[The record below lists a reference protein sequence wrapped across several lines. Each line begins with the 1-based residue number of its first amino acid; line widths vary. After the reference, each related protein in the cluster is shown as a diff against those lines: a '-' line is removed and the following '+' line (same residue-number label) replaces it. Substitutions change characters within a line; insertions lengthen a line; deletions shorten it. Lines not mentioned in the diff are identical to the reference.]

1 MAQQSIKMKEGKLK
15 DIELP
20 SLWLRERVVGDNFV
34 DKNNLQRLYEPA
46 LLDKNLKITD
56 FNITDNFLNIFF
68 SDGKNGKININEIYN
83 EIYGIDAIPNKKL
96 WKDKSKELT
105 IYDNKEI
112 FLNKDKFIEML
123 KSFYEY
129 GYVIIEN
136 TKPEENEVINFAE
149 KIGPV
154 RTTNWGKLFNVI
166 SKPNPND
173 LAYTALEL
181 KSHSD
186 NPYRKPVPGIQ
197 LLHCIANESSGGD
210 SSLVDGYSVSK
221 YLENNYKEYFKILTE
236 TNVNFK
242 FTDVDVILEN
252 KSKII
257 ELDNEGNF
265 KQISFSGRLDYVPL
279 LENKKLETFYNAR
292 KLMYELSNSDQFK
305 IKFRL
310 SKGMIAM
317 FDNLRL
323 LHGRTKFDPNTGFRH
338 LQGCYLDHDATEGKL
353 RRLLK

>member
-1 MAQQSIKMKEGKLK
+1 MVQQSIKIKEGKLK

-46 LLDKNLKITD
+46 LLDENLKITD
-56 FNITDNFLNIFF
+56 FNVTDNFLNIFF

-83 EIYGIDAIPNKKL
+83 EIHGIDAIPNKKL
-96 WKDKSKELT
+96 WHDKTKELK
-105 IYDNKEI
+105 IYDNKKI

-197 LLHCIANESSGGD
+197 LLHCIANESIGGD

-221 YLENNYKEYFKILTE
+221 YLENNYKEYFKVLTE

-257 ELDNEGNF
+257 ELDTDGNF

-279 LENKKLETFYNAR
+279 LENKKLDTFYNAR
-292 KLMYELSNSDQFK
+292 KLMYELCNSEQFK

>member
-1 MAQQSIKMKEGKLK
+1 MVQQIIKIKEGKLK

-83 EIYGIDAIPNKKL
+83 EIHGIDAIPSKKL
-96 WKDKSKELT
+96 WHDKSNELK

-197 LLHCIANESSGGD
+197 LLHCIANESIGGD

-221 YLENNYKEYFKILTE
+221 YLENNYKEYFKVLTE

-257 ELDNEGNF
+257 ELDTEGNF

-279 LENKKLETFYNAR
+279 LENKKLKTFYNAR
-292 KLMYELSNSDQFK
+292 KLMYELCNSDQFK

-338 LQGCYLDHDATEGKL
+338 LQGCYIDHDATEGKL

>member
-1 MAQQSIKMKEGKLK
+1 MSKKTITLEEGKLK
-15 DIELP
+15 GIKLH
-20 SLWLRERVVGDNFV
+20 SLWLRERLIGEDFL
-34 DKNNLQRLYEPA
+34 DQNNLQRLYEPS
-46 LLDKNLKITD
+46 LIDQSLSIKDVIVKDK
-56 FNITDNFLNIFF
+56 FLNITF
-68 SDGKNGKININEIYN
+68 SDGVNGNINIDEIYD
-83 EIYGIDAIPNKKL
+83 EINFIDCIPHKKIWKKTDKLQIFDNKKIHQ
-96 WKDKSKELT
+96 DKNNL
-105 IYDNKEI
+105 
-112 FLNKDKFIEML
+112 IEML
-123 KSFYEY
+123 RSFYEY

-136 TKPEENEVINFAE
+136 TKAEESEVINFAE

-154 RTTNWGKLFNVI
+154 RKTNWGKLFNVV

-186 NPYRKPVPGIQ
+186 NPYRKPVPCIQ
-197 LLHCIANESSGGD
+197 LLHCIANESTGGD
-210 SSLVDGYSVSK
+210 SSLVDGFSVAE
-221 YLENNYKEYFKILTE
+221 YLKANHEDFYEILTQ

-252 KSKII
+252 KSKLI
-257 ELDNEGNF
+257 ELDDDRNF

-279 LENKKLETFYNAR
+279 LNDENLEIFYKAR
-292 KLMYELSNSDQFK
+292 KCMYELCNSDQFK

-317 FDNLRL
+317 FDNLRT

-338 LQGCYLDHDATEGKL
+338 LQGCYIDHDATEGKL

>member
-1 MAQQSIKMKEGKLK
+1 MSKKTVTLEEGKLK
-15 DIELP
+15 GIKLH
-20 SLWLRERVVGDNFV
+20 SLWLRERLIGEDFV
-34 DKNNLQRLYEPA
+34 DQNNLQRLYEPS
-46 LLDKNLKITD
+46 LIDQSLSIMDVIVKDK
-56 FNITDNFLNIFF
+56 FLNITF
-68 SDGKNGKININEIYN
+68 SDGVNGNINIDEIYD
-83 EIYGIDAIPNKKL
+83 EINYIDCIPHKKIWEKTDKLQIFDNKKIHQ
-96 WKDKSKELT
+96 DKNNL
-105 IYDNKEI
+105 
-112 FLNKDKFIEML
+112 IEML
-123 KSFYEY
+123 RSFYEY

-136 TKPEENEVINFAE
+136 TKAEESEVINFAE

-154 RTTNWGKLFNVI
+154 RTTNWGKLFNVV

-197 LLHCIANESSGGD
+197 LLHCIANESTGGD
-210 SSLVDGYSVSK
+210 SSLVDGFSVAEFLK
-221 YLENNYKEYFKILTE
+221 ENYEDFYEILTQ

-252 KSKII
+252 KSKLI
-257 ELDNEGNF
+257 ELDSDGNF

-279 LENKKLETFYNAR
+279 LNDKNLEIFYKAR
-292 KLMYELSNSDQFK
+292 KCMYELCNSDQFK

-317 FDNLRL
+317 FDNLRT

-338 LQGCYLDHDATEGKL
+338 LQGCYIDHDATEGKL

>member
-1 MAQQSIKMKEGKLK
+1 MSKKTVTLEEGKLK
-15 DIELP
+15 GIKLH
-20 SLWLRERVVGDNFV
+20 SLWLRERLIGEDFV
-34 DKNNLQRLYEPA
+34 DQNNLQRLYEPS
-46 LLDKNLKITD
+46 LIDQSLSIMDVIVKDK
-56 FNITDNFLNIFF
+56 FLNITF
-68 SDGKNGKININEIYN
+68 SDGVNGNINIDEIYD
-83 EIYGIDAIPNKKL
+83 EINFIDCIPHKKIWEKTDKLQIFDNKKIHQ
-96 WKDKSKELT
+96 DKNNL
-105 IYDNKEI
+105 
-112 FLNKDKFIEML
+112 IEML
-123 KSFYEY
+123 HSFYEY

-136 TKPEENEVINFAE
+136 TKAEESEVINFAE

-154 RTTNWGKLFNVI
+154 RTTNWGKLFNVV

-197 LLHCIANESSGGD
+197 LLHCIANESTGGD
-210 SSLVDGYSVSK
+210 SSLVDGFSVAEFLK
-221 YLENNYKEYFKILTE
+221 ENYEDFYEILTQ

-252 KSKII
+252 KSKLI
-257 ELDNEGNF
+257 ELDSDGNF

-279 LENKKLETFYNAR
+279 LNDKNLELFYKAR
-292 KLMYELSNSDQFK
+292 KCMYELCNSDQFK

-317 FDNLRL
+317 FDNLRT

-338 LQGCYLDHDATEGKL
+338 LQGCYIDHDATEGKL

>member
-1 MAQQSIKMKEGKLK
+1 MSLREIVIKEGILK
-15 DIELP
+15 GTTLY
-20 SLWLRERVVGDNFV
+20 SLWLRERLSGDEFV
-34 DKNNLQRLYEPA
+34 DPNNLQRLYEPS
-46 LLDKNLKITD
+46 LLDENLLIDDYIVEDK
-56 FNITDNFLNIFF
+56 FLSISF
-68 SDGKNGKININEIYN
+68 SDGVKGKISVEELYQEINSIDTVPEKKIWNKNDKIQVFDNSQIFQNN
-83 EIYGIDAIPNKKL
+83 EN
-96 WKDKSKELT
+96 LT
-105 IYDNKEI
+105 Q
-112 FLNKDKFIEML
+112 ML
-123 KSFYEY
+123 KAFYEY
-129 GYVIIEN
+129 GYAIIEN
-136 TKPEENEVINFAE
+136 TKAEENEVIHFAE
-149 KIGPV
+149 KLGPV

-197 LLHCIANESSGGD
+197 LLHCIANESTGGD
-210 SSLVDGYSVSK
+210 SSLVDGFSVAE
-221 YLENNYKEYFKILTE
+221 YLKLNHRDFYEILTQ
-236 TNVNFK
+236 TSVNFK

-257 ELDNEGNF
+257 ELDSEGNF

-279 LENKKLETFYNAR
+279 LNDKNLEIFYKAR
-292 KLMYELSNSDQFK
+292 KCMYELCNSDQFK

-317 FDNLRL
+317 FDNLRT
-323 LHGRTKFDPNTGFRH
+323 LHGRTKFDPHTGFRH
-338 LQGCYLDHDATEGKL
+338 LQGCYIDHDSTEGKL

>member
-1 MAQQSIKMKEGKLK
+1 MSLREIVIKEGILK
-15 DIELP
+15 GTTLY
-20 SLWLRERVVGDNFV
+20 SLWLRERLSGDEFV
-34 DKNNLQRLYEPA
+34 DPNNLQRLYEPS
-46 LLDKNLKITD
+46 LLDENLLIDDYIVEDK
-56 FNITDNFLNIFF
+56 FLSISF
-68 SDGKNGKININEIYN
+68 SDGVKGKISVEELYKEINS
-83 EIYGIDAIPNKKL
+83 IDAVPEKKIWEKNDKLQLFDNNKIYQ
-96 WKDKSKELT
+96 DKNNL
-105 IYDNKEI
+105 
-112 FLNKDKFIEML
+112 IEML
-123 KSFYEY
+123 ESFYEY

-136 TKPEENEVINFAE
+136 TRAEENEVINFAE
-149 KIGPV
+149 KLGPV
-154 RTTNWGKLFNVI
+154 RTTNWGKLFNVV

-197 LLHCIANESSGGD
+197 LLHCIANESTGGD
-210 SSLVDGYSVSK
+210 SSLVDGFSVSQ
-221 YLENNYKEYFKILTE
+221 YLKENHHDFYEILTQ

-252 KSKII
+252 KSKLI
-257 ELDNEGNF
+257 ELDSDGNF

-279 LENKKLETFYNAR
+279 LNDKNLEIFYKAR
-292 KLMYELSNSDQFK
+292 KCMYELCNSDQFK

-317 FDNLRL
+317 FDNLRT

-338 LQGCYLDHDATEGKL
+338 LQGCYIDHDATEGKL

>member
-1 MAQQSIKMKEGKLK
+1 MTKKSVTLEEGKLK
-15 DIELP
+15 GINLH
-20 SLWLRERVVGDNFV
+20 SLWLRERLIGEEFV
-34 DKNNLQRLYEPA
+34 DQNNLQRLYEPS
-46 LLDKNLKITD
+46 LIDQSLSIKDVFVDDK
-56 FNITDNFLNIFF
+56 FLNITFT
-68 SDGKNGKININEIYN
+68 DGVKGSVNIDEIYD
-83 EIYGIDAIPNKKL
+83 EINFIDCIPQKKI
-96 WKDKSKELT
+96 WKKSDNLQV
-105 IYDNKEI
+105 YDN
-112 FLNKDKFIEML
+112 NKIHQDKNNLIEML
-123 KSFYEY
+123 RSFYEY

-136 TKPEENEVINFAE
+136 TKAEENEVIYFAE
-149 KIGPV
+149 KLGPV
-154 RTTNWGKLFNVI
+154 RTTNWGKLFNVV

-197 LLHCIANESSGGD
+197 LLHCIANESTGGD
-210 SSLVDGYSVSK
+210 SSLVDGFSVAE
-221 YLENNYKEYFKILTE
+221 YLKENHEDFYKILTQ

-252 KSKII
+252 RSKLI
-257 ELDNEGNF
+257 ELDSDGNF

-279 LENKKLETFYNAR
+279 LNDKDLETFYKAR
-292 KLMYELSNSDQFK
+292 KCMYELCNSDQFK

-317 FDNLRL
+317 FDNLRT

-338 LQGCYLDHDATEGKL
+338 LQGCYIDHDATEGKL

>member
-1 MAQQSIKMKEGKLK
+1 MVQQIIKIKEGKLK

-46 LLDKNLKITD
+46 LLDENLKITD
-56 FNITDNFLNIFF
+56 FNVTDNFLNIFF

-83 EIYGIDAIPNKKL
+83 EIHGIDTIPSKKL
-96 WKDKSKELT
+96 WHDKSNELK

-197 LLHCIANESSGGD
+197 LLHCIANESIGGD

-221 YLENNYKEYFKILTE
+221 YLENNYKEYFKVLTE

-257 ELDNEGNF
+257 ELDTDGNF

-292 KLMYELSNSDQFK
+292 KLMYELCNSDQFK

>member
-1 MAQQSIKMKEGKLK
+1 M
-15 DIELP
+15 
-20 SLWLRERVVGDNFV
+20 LR
-34 DKNNLQRLYEPA
+34 
-46 LLDKNLKITD
+46 
-56 FNITDNFLNIFF
+56 
-68 SDGKNGKININEIYN
+68 
-83 EIYGIDAIPNKKL
+83 
-96 WKDKSKELT
+96 
-105 IYDNKEI
+105 
-112 FLNKDKFIEML
+112 
-123 KSFYEY
+123 SFYEY

-136 TKPEENEVINFAE
+136 TKAEENEVINFAE

-154 RTTNWGKLFNVI
+154 RTTNWGKLFNVV

-197 LLHCIANESSGGD
+197 LLHCIANESTGGD
-210 SSLVDGYSVSK
+210 SSLVDGFSVSE
-221 YLENNYKEYFKILTE
+221 YLKENHHDFYEILTQ

-252 KSKII
+252 KSKLI
-257 ELDNEGNF
+257 ELDSDGNF

-279 LENKKLETFYNAR
+279 LNDENLKIFYKAR
-292 KLMYELSNSDQFK
+292 KCMYELCNSDQFK

-317 FDNLRL
+317 FDNLRT

-338 LQGCYLDHDATEGKL
+338 LQGCYIDHDVTEGKL
-353 RRLLK
+353 RRLLKP

>member
-1 MAQQSIKMKEGKLK
+1 MTKKLVTLEEGKLK
-15 DIELP
+15 GIKLH
-20 SLWLRERVVGDNFV
+20 SLWLRERLIGEDFV
-34 DKNNLQRLYEPA
+34 DQNNLQRLYEPS
-46 LLDKNLKITD
+46 LIDQSLSINDLIMDEK
-56 FNITDNFLNIFF
+56 FLNITF
-68 SDGKNGKININEIYN
+68 SDGVKGKVNIDEIYD
-83 EIYGIDAIPNKKL
+83 EINSIDCIPQKKIWKKTDKLQVYDNNKIH
-96 WKDKSKELT
+96 KDKNNL
-105 IYDNKEI
+105 
-112 FLNKDKFIEML
+112 IEML
-123 KSFYEY
+123 CSFYEY

-136 TKPEENEVINFAE
+136 TKAEENEVINFAE
-149 KIGPV
+149 KLGPV
-154 RTTNWGKLFNVI
+154 RTTNWGKLFNVV

-197 LLHCIANESSGGD
+197 LLHCIANESIGGD
-210 SSLVDGYSVSK
+210 SSLVDGFSVAE
-221 YLENNYKEYFKILTE
+221 YLKENHKNFYDILTQ

-252 KSKII
+252 KSKLI
-257 ELDNEGNF
+257 ELNSDGNF

-279 LENKKLETFYNAR
+279 LNDKNLETFYNAR
-292 KLMYELSNSDQFK
+292 KCMYELCNSDQFK

-317 FDNLRL
+317 FDNLRT

-338 LQGCYLDHDATEGKL
+338 LQGCYIDHDATEGKL

>member
-1 MAQQSIKMKEGKLK
+1 MSSQFITIEEGKLK
-15 DIELP
+15 GITLN
-20 SLWLRERVVGDNFV
+20 SLWLRERLSGPEYV
-34 DKNNLQRLYEPA
+34 DQNNMQRLYEPS
-46 LLDKNLKITD
+46 LLDENLSVNELIID
-56 FNITDNFLNIFF
+56 DNFISLSF
-68 SDGKNGKININEIYN
+68 SDGAKGNISIEEIYN
-83 EIYGIDAIPNKKL
+83 EINNIDCIPPKKIWTKTHKL
-96 WKDKSKELT
+96 QIFDNDK
-105 IYDNKEI
+105 IQDNKDNLI
-112 FLNKDKFIEML
+112 QML
-123 KSFYEY
+123 ETFYQY

-136 TKPEENEVINFAE
+136 TKAEENEVINFAE

-197 LLHCIANESSGGD
+197 LLHCIANESTGGD
-210 SSLVDGYSVSK
+210 SSLVDGFSVAE
-221 YLENNYKEYFKILTE
+221 YLKVNHKDFYKILTQ
-236 TNVNFK
+236 TSVKFK

-257 ELDNEGNF
+257 ELDSDGNF

-279 LENKKLETFYNAR
+279 LNQKDLEIFYNAR
-292 KLMYELSNSDQFK
+292 KCIYELCNSDRFK

-317 FDNLRL
+317 FDNLRT

-338 LQGCYLDHDATEGKL
+338 LQGCYIDHDATEGKL
-353 RRLLK
+353 RRLLT

>member
-1 MAQQSIKMKEGKLK
+1 MNKKTVTLEEGKLK
-15 DIELP
+15 GIKLH
-20 SLWLRERVVGDNFV
+20 SLWLRERLIGEDFL
-34 DKNNLQRLYEPA
+34 DQNNLQRLYEPS
-46 LLDKNLKITD
+46 LIDQSLSIKDVIVKDK
-56 FNITDNFLNIFF
+56 FLNITF
-68 SDGKNGKININEIYN
+68 SDGVNGNINIDEIYD
-83 EIYGIDAIPNKKL
+83 EINFIDCIPHKKIWKKTDKLQIFDNKKIHQ
-96 WKDKSKELT
+96 DKNNL
-105 IYDNKEI
+105 
-112 FLNKDKFIEML
+112 IEML
-123 KSFYEY
+123 RSFYEY

-136 TKPEENEVINFAE
+136 TKAEESEVINFAE

-154 RTTNWGKLFNVI
+154 RTTNWGKLFNVV

-197 LLHCIANESSGGD
+197 LLHCIANESTGGD
-210 SSLVDGYSVSK
+210 SSLVDGFSVAE
-221 YLENNYKEYFKILTE
+221 YLKANHEDFYEILTQ

-252 KSKII
+252 KSKLI
-257 ELDNEGNF
+257 ELDDDRNF
-265 KQISFSGRLDYVPL
+265 KQIIFSGRLDYVPL
-279 LENKKLETFYNAR
+279 LNDENLEIFYKAR
-292 KLMYELSNSDQFK
+292 KCMYELCNSDQFK

-317 FDNLRL
+317 FDNLRT

-338 LQGCYLDHDATEGKL
+338 LQGCYIDHDATEGKL

>member
-1 MAQQSIKMKEGKLK
+1 MSSQEIIIKEGVLK
-15 DIELP
+15 GAILH
-20 SLWLRERVVGDNFV
+20 SLWLRERLSGDEFV
-34 DKNNLQRLYEPA
+34 DPNNLQRLYEPS
-46 LLDKNLKITD
+46 LLDENLLIDSFSIK
-56 FNITDNFLNIFF
+56 DNFLSIKF
-68 SDGKNGKININEIYN
+68 SDGVEGNISVDELYQEINF
-83 EIYGIDAIPNKKL
+83 IDAIPKKKIWKKNDSLQIFDNNK
-96 WKDKSKELT
+96 
-105 IYDNKEI
+105 I
-112 FLNKDKFIEML
+112 FENSESLIKML
-123 KSFYEY
+123 ETFYEY

-136 TKPEENEVINFAE
+136 TQAVENEVLNFAE

-154 RTTNWGKLFNVI
+154 RTTNWGKLFNVV

-197 LLHCIANESSGGD
+197 LLHCIANESTGGD
-210 SSLVDGYSVSK
+210 SSLVDGFSVAEYIRK
-221 YLENNYKEYFKILTE
+221 NNKEFYQILTK

-242 FTDVDVILEN
+242 FTDTDVILEN
-252 KSKII
+252 KSKLI
-257 ELDNEGNF
+257 ELDDDGKF

-279 LENKKLETFYNAR
+279 LNQEKLKTFYRAR
-292 KLMYELSNSDQFK
+292 KYMYELCNSDQFK

-310 SKGMIAM
+310 SNGMIAM
-317 FDNLRL
+317 FDNLRT

-338 LQGCYLDHDATEGKL
+338 LQGCYIDHDSTEGKL

>member
-1 MAQQSIKMKEGKLK
+1 MLSKSILIPEGILK
-15 DIELP
+15 GQNLHA
-20 SLWLRERVVGDNFV
+20 LWLRERLSGDDFV
-34 DKNNLQRLYEPA
+34 DKNNLQRLYEPS
-46 LLDKNLKITD
+46 LLDDNLTINEYKI
-56 FNITDNFLNIFF
+56 NNNFLEISF
-68 SDGKNGKININEIYN
+68 SDGSNGKININELYE
-83 EIYGIDAIPNKKL
+83 EINSIDVIPNKKI
-96 WKDKSKELT
+96 WNASDKLQ
-105 IYDNKEI
+105 I
-112 FLNKDKFIEML
+112 FENDLIQGNEKYLIKML

-149 KIGPV
+149 KLGPV
-154 RTTNWGKLFNVI
+154 RITNWGKLFNVV

-197 LLHCIANESSGGD
+197 LLHCIANESVGGD
-210 SSLVDGYSVSK
+210 SSLVDGYSVAAFLK
-221 YLENNYKEYFKILTE
+221 KNHKKFYKILTK

-252 KSKII
+252 KSKLI
-257 ELDNEGNF
+257 ELDDNGVF
-265 KQISFSGRLDYVPL
+265 KQINFSSRLDYVPNL
-279 LENKKLETFYNAR
+279 KHEDLEIFYQAR
-292 KLMYELSNSDQFK
+292 KCMYELCNSDQFK

-310 SKGMIAM
+310 SRGMIAM
-317 FDNLRL
+317 FDNLRT

-338 LQGCYLDHDATEGKL
+338 LQGCYIDHDATEGKL

>member
-1 MAQQSIKMKEGKLK
+1 MSKKNVTLEEGKLK
-15 DIELP
+15 GIKLH
-20 SLWLRERVVGDNFV
+20 SLWLRERLIGDDFV
-34 DKNNLQRLYEPA
+34 DQNNLQRLYEPSLINEN
-46 LLDKNLKITD
+46 LLIKDLIIEDK
-56 FNITDNFLNIFF
+56 FLNVTFT
-68 SDGKNGKININEIYN
+68 DGVNGKINIDEIYD
-83 EIYGIDAIPNKKL
+83 EINSIDCIPEKKIWEKNDKLQVFDNNKIYQ
-96 WKDKSKELT
+96 DKNNL
-105 IYDNKEI
+105 
-112 FLNKDKFIEML
+112 IEML
-123 KSFYEY
+123 NSFYEY

-136 TKPEENEVINFAE
+136 TKAEENEVINFAE
-149 KIGPV
+149 KLGPV

-197 LLHCIANESSGGD
+197 LLHCIANESTGGD
-210 SSLVDGYSVSK
+210 SSLVDGFSVAEHLK
-221 YLENNYKEYFKILTE
+221 LNHRDFYEILTK
-236 TNVNFK
+236 TSVIFK

-252 KSKII
+252 KSKLI
-257 ELDNEGNF
+257 ELDSDGNF

-279 LENKKLETFYNAR
+279 LNDKHLDIFYKAR
-292 KLMYELSNSDQFK
+292 KCMYELCNSDQFK
-305 IKFRL
+305 INFRL

-317 FDNLRL
+317 FDNLRT

-338 LQGCYLDHDATEGKL
+338 LQGCYIDHDATEGKL

>member
-1 MAQQSIKMKEGKLK
+1 MSKKTVTLEEGKLK
-15 DIELP
+15 GIKLH
-20 SLWLRERVVGDNFV
+20 SLWLRERLIGEDFL
-34 DKNNLQRLYEPA
+34 DQNNLQRLYEPS
-46 LLDKNLKITD
+46 LIDQSLSIKDVIVKDK
-56 FNITDNFLNIFF
+56 FLNITF
-68 SDGKNGKININEIYN
+68 SDGVNGNINIDEIYD
-83 EIYGIDAIPNKKL
+83 EINFIDCIPHKKIWEKTDKLQIFDNKKIHQ
-96 WKDKSKELT
+96 DKNNL
-105 IYDNKEI
+105 
-112 FLNKDKFIEML
+112 IEML
-123 KSFYEY
+123 RSFYEY

-136 TKPEENEVINFAE
+136 TKAEESEVINFAE

-154 RTTNWGKLFNVI
+154 RTTNWGKLFNVV

-197 LLHCIANESSGGD
+197 LLHCIANESTGGD
-210 SSLVDGYSVSK
+210 SSLVDGFSVAE
-221 YLENNYKEYFKILTE
+221 YLKENYEDFYKILTQ

-252 KSKII
+252 KSKLI
-257 ELDNEGNF
+257 ELDSDGNF

-279 LENKKLETFYNAR
+279 LNDKNLEIFYKAR
-292 KLMYELSNSDQFK
+292 KCMYELCNSDQFK

-317 FDNLRL
+317 FDNLRT

-338 LQGCYLDHDATEGKL
+338 LQGCYIDHDATEGKL

>member
-1 MAQQSIKMKEGKLK
+1 MSKKTITLEEGKLK
-15 DIELP
+15 GIKLH
-20 SLWLRERVVGDNFV
+20 SLWLRERLIGEDFL
-34 DKNNLQRLYEPA
+34 DQNNLQRLYEPS
-46 LLDKNLKITD
+46 LIDQSLSIKDVIVKDK
-56 FNITDNFLNIFF
+56 FLNITF
-68 SDGKNGKININEIYN
+68 SDGVNGNINIDEIYD
-83 EIYGIDAIPNKKL
+83 EINFIDCIPHKKIWKKTDKLQIFDNKKIHQ
-96 WKDKSKELT
+96 DKNNL
-105 IYDNKEI
+105 
-112 FLNKDKFIEML
+112 IEML
-123 KSFYEY
+123 RSFYEY

-136 TKPEENEVINFAE
+136 TKAEESEVINFAE

-154 RTTNWGKLFNVI
+154 RTTNWGKLFNVV

-197 LLHCIANESSGGD
+197 LLHCIANESTGGD
-210 SSLVDGYSVSK
+210 SSLVDGFSVAE
-221 YLENNYKEYFKILTE
+221 YLKTNHEDFYEILTQ

-252 KSKII
+252 KSKLI
-257 ELDNEGNF
+257 ELDDDRNF
-265 KQISFSGRLDYVPL
+265 KQIIFSGRLDYVPL
-279 LENKKLETFYNAR
+279 LNDENLEIFYKAR
-292 KLMYELSNSDQFK
+292 KCMYELCNSDQFK

-317 FDNLRL
+317 FDNLRT

-338 LQGCYLDHDATEGKL
+338 LQGCYIDHDATEGKL

>member
-1 MAQQSIKMKEGKLK
+1 MSKKTVTLEKGKLK
-15 DIELP
+15 GIKLH
-20 SLWLRERVVGDNFV
+20 SLWLRERLIGEDFL
-34 DKNNLQRLYEPA
+34 DQNNLQRLYEPS
-46 LLDKNLKITD
+46 LIDQSLSIKNVIVKDK
-56 FNITDNFLNIFF
+56 FLNITF
-68 SDGKNGKININEIYN
+68 SDGVNGNINIDEIYD
-83 EIYGIDAIPNKKL
+83 EINFIDCIPHKKIWKKTDKLQIFDNKKIHQ
-96 WKDKSKELT
+96 DKNNL
-105 IYDNKEI
+105 
-112 FLNKDKFIEML
+112 IEML
-123 KSFYEY
+123 RSFYEY

-136 TKPEENEVINFAE
+136 TKAEESEVINFAE

-154 RTTNWGKLFNVI
+154 RTTNWGKLFNVV

-197 LLHCIANESSGGD
+197 LLHCIANESTGGD
-210 SSLVDGYSVSK
+210 SSLVDGFSVAE
-221 YLENNYKEYFKILTE
+221 YLKANHEDFYEILTQ

-252 KSKII
+252 KTKLI
-257 ELDNEGNF
+257 ELDDDRNF

-279 LENKKLETFYNAR
+279 LNDENLEIFYKAR
-292 KLMYELSNSDQFK
+292 KCMYELCNSDQFK

-317 FDNLRL
+317 FDNLRT

-338 LQGCYLDHDATEGKL
+338 LQGCYIDHDATEGKL

>member
-1 MAQQSIKMKEGKLK
+1 MFEQSIKIKEGKLK

-83 EIYGIDAIPNKKL
+83 EIHGIDTIPSKKL
-96 WKDKSKELT
+96 WHDKSMELKF
-105 IYDNKEI
+105 YDNKEI
-112 FLNKDKFIEML
+112 FLNKDKFVEML

-197 LLHCIANESSGGD
+197 LLHCIANESIGGD

-221 YLENNYKEYFKILTE
+221 YLENNYKEYFKVLTE

-257 ELDNEGNF
+257 ELDTEGNF

-279 LENKKLETFYNAR
+279 LENKKLDTFYNAR
-292 KLMYELSNSDQFK
+292 KLMYELCNSDQFK

>member
-1 MAQQSIKMKEGKLK
+1 MSKKTITLEEGKLK
-15 DIELP
+15 GIKLH
-20 SLWLRERVVGDNFV
+20 SLWLRERLIGEDFV
-34 DKNNLQRLYEPA
+34 DQNNLQRLYEPS
-46 LLDKNLKITD
+46 LIDQSLSIMDVIVKDK
-56 FNITDNFLNIFF
+56 FLNITF
-68 SDGKNGKININEIYN
+68 SDGVNGNINIDEIYD
-83 EIYGIDAIPNKKL
+83 EINFIDCIPHKKIWKKTDKLQIFDNKKIHQ
-96 WKDKSKELT
+96 DKNNL
-105 IYDNKEI
+105 
-112 FLNKDKFIEML
+112 IEML
-123 KSFYEY
+123 RSFYEY

-136 TKPEENEVINFAE
+136 TKAEESEVINFAE

-154 RTTNWGKLFNVI
+154 RTTNWGKLFNVV

-197 LLHCIANESSGGD
+197 LLHCIANESTGGD
-210 SSLVDGYSVSK
+210 SSLVDGFSVAE
-221 YLENNYKEYFKILTE
+221 YLKANHEDFYEILTQ

-252 KSKII
+252 KSKLI
-257 ELDNEGNF
+257 ELDDDRNF

-279 LENKKLETFYNAR
+279 LNDENLEIFYKAR
-292 KLMYELSNSDQFK
+292 KCMYELCNSDQFK

-317 FDNLRL
+317 FDNLRT

-338 LQGCYLDHDATEGKL
+338 LQGCYIDHDATEGKL

>member
-1 MAQQSIKMKEGKLK
+1 MSKKTVTLEEGKLK
-15 DIELP
+15 GIKLH
-20 SLWLRERVVGDNFV
+20 SLWLRERLIGEDFV
-34 DKNNLQRLYEPA
+34 DQNNLQRLYEPS
-46 LLDKNLKITD
+46 LIDQSLSIMDVIVKDK
-56 FNITDNFLNIFF
+56 FLNITF
-68 SDGKNGKININEIYN
+68 SDGVNGNINIDEIYD
-83 EIYGIDAIPNKKL
+83 EINFIDCIPHKKIWEKTDKLQIFDNKKIHQ
-96 WKDKSKELT
+96 DKNNL
-105 IYDNKEI
+105 
-112 FLNKDKFIEML
+112 IEML
-123 KSFYEY
+123 RSFYEY

-136 TKPEENEVINFAE
+136 TKAEESEVINFAE

-154 RTTNWGKLFNVI
+154 RTTNWGKLFNVV

-197 LLHCIANESSGGD
+197 LLHCIANESTGGD
-210 SSLVDGYSVSK
+210 SSLVDGFSVAEFLK
-221 YLENNYKEYFKILTE
+221 DNYEDFYEILTQ

-252 KSKII
+252 KSKLI
-257 ELDNEGNF
+257 ELDSDGNF

-279 LENKKLETFYNAR
+279 LNDKNLELFYKAR
-292 KLMYELSNSDQFK
+292 KCMYELCNSDQFK

-317 FDNLRL
+317 FDNLRT

-338 LQGCYLDHDATEGKL
+338 LQGCYIDHDATEGKL

>member
-1 MAQQSIKMKEGKLK
+1 MSSQFITIEEGKLK
-15 DIELP
+15 GTKLN
-20 SLWLRERVVGDNFV
+20 SLWLRERLSGEIYV
-34 DKNNLQRLYEPA
+34 DQNNMQRLYEPS
-46 LLDKNLKITD
+46 LLDEDLCIKEFRIG
-56 FNITDNFLNIFF
+56 DNFISIIF
-68 SDGKNGKININEIYN
+68 SDGAEGKISIDEIYN
-83 EIYGIDAIPNKKL
+83 EINFIDCIPQKKIWNKSDKL
-96 WKDKSKELT
+96 QVFNNNKIHQDKNSL
-105 IYDNKEI
+105 
-112 FLNKDKFIEML
+112 IEML
-123 KSFYEY
+123 RSFYEY

-136 TKPEENEVINFAE
+136 TKAEENEVINFAE

-154 RTTNWGKLFNVI
+154 RTTNWGKLFNVV

-197 LLHCIANESSGGD
+197 LLHCIANESTGGD
-210 SSLVDGYSVSK
+210 SSLVDGFSVSE
-221 YLENNYKEYFKILTE
+221 YLKEYYHDFYEILTQ

-252 KSKII
+252 KSKLI
-257 ELDNEGNF
+257 ELDSDGNF

-279 LENKKLETFYNAR
+279 LKEENLKMFYKAR
-292 KLMYELSNSDQFK
+292 KCMYELCNSDQFK

-317 FDNLRL
+317 FDNLRT

-338 LQGCYLDHDATEGKL
+338 LQGCYIDHDATEGKL

>member
-1 MAQQSIKMKEGKLK
+1 MSLKSVLISEGILK
-15 DIELP
+15 GQNLHA
-20 SLWLRERVVGDNFV
+20 LWLRERLSGDDFV
-34 DKNNLQRLYEPA
+34 DKNNLQRLYEPN
-46 LLDKNLKITD
+46 LLDDTLTINEYKI
-56 FNITDNFLNIFF
+56 NNNFLEISF
-68 SDGKNGKININEIYN
+68 SDGSNGKININELYD
-83 EIYGIDAIPNKKL
+83 EINSIDVIPNKKI
-96 WKDKSKELT
+96 WSASDKLQ
-105 IYDNKEI
+105 IFDNNQIQE
-112 FLNKDKFIEML
+112 NKKYLIKML

-149 KIGPV
+149 KLGPV
-154 RTTNWGKLFNVI
+154 RTTNWGKLFNVV

-197 LLHCIANESSGGD
+197 LLHCIANESVGGD
-210 SSLVDGYSVSK
+210 SSLVDGYSVTEFLK
-221 YLENNYKEYFKILTE
+221 KNHKKVYKILTE

-242 FTDVDVILEN
+242 FIDVDVILEN
-252 KSKII
+252 KSKLI
-257 ELDNEGNF
+257 ELDDNGLF
-265 KQISFSGRLDYVPL
+265 KQINFSSRLDYVPNL
-279 LENKKLETFYNAR
+279 RFEDLEIFYQAR
-292 KLMYELSNSDQFK
+292 KCMYELCNSDQFK

-310 SKGMIAM
+310 SAGMIAM
-317 FDNLRL
+317 FDNLRT

-338 LQGCYLDHDATEGKL
+338 LQGCYIDHDATEGKL

>member
-1 MAQQSIKMKEGKLK
+1 MTKKLVTLEEGKLK
-15 DIELP
+15 GIKLH
-20 SLWLRERVVGDNFV
+20 SLWLRERLIGEDFV
-34 DKNNLQRLYEPA
+34 DQNNLQRLYEPS
-46 LLDKNLKITD
+46 LIDQSLSINDVIMDEK
-56 FNITDNFLNIFF
+56 FLNITF
-68 SDGKNGKININEIYN
+68 SDGVKGKVNIDEIYD
-83 EIYGIDAIPNKKL
+83 EINSIDCIPQKKIWKKTDKLQVYDNNKIH
-96 WKDKSKELT
+96 KDKNNL
-105 IYDNKEI
+105 
-112 FLNKDKFIEML
+112 IEML
-123 KSFYEY
+123 CSFYEY

-136 TKPEENEVINFAE
+136 TKAEENEVINFAE
-149 KIGPV
+149 KLGPV
-154 RTTNWGKLFNVI
+154 RTTNWGKLFNVV

-197 LLHCIANESSGGD
+197 LLHCIANESIGGD
-210 SSLVDGYSVSK
+210 SSLVDGFSVAE
-221 YLENNYKEYFKILTE
+221 YLKENHKNFYDILTQ

-252 KSKII
+252 KSKLI
-257 ELDNEGNF
+257 ELDSDGNF
-265 KQISFSGRLDYVPL
+265 KQISFSGRLDYVSL
-279 LENKKLETFYNAR
+279 LNDENLKIFYKAR
-292 KLMYELSNSDQFK
+292 KCMYELCNSDQFK

-317 FDNLRL
+317 FDNLRT

-338 LQGCYLDHDATEGKL
+338 LQGCYIDHDATEGKL

>member
-1 MAQQSIKMKEGKLK
+1 MSSQFITIEEGKLNGTK
-15 DIELP
+15 LN
-20 SLWLRERVVGDNFV
+20 SLWLRERLSGENYV
-34 DKNNLQRLYEPA
+34 DQNNMQRLYEPS
-46 LLDKNLKITD
+46 LLDEDLCIKEFSIG
-56 FNITDNFLNIFF
+56 DNFISISF
-68 SDGKNGKININEIYN
+68 SDGAEGKISIDEIYN
-83 EIYGIDAIPNKKL
+83 EINFIDCIPQKKIWEKSNKLQVFDNNKIHQ
-96 WKDKSKELT
+96 DKNNL
-105 IYDNKEI
+105 
-112 FLNKDKFIEML
+112 IEML
-123 KSFYEY
+123 RSFYEY

-136 TKPEENEVINFAE
+136 TKAEENEVINFAE

-154 RTTNWGKLFNVI
+154 RTTNWGKLFNVV

-197 LLHCIANESSGGD
+197 LLHCIANESTGGD
-210 SSLVDGYSVSK
+210 SSLVDGFSVSE
-221 YLENNYKEYFKILTE
+221 YLKENHHDFYEILTQ

-252 KSKII
+252 KSKLI
-257 ELDNEGNF
+257 ELDSDGNF

-279 LENKKLETFYNAR
+279 LNDKNLEVFYKAR
-292 KLMYELSNSDQFK
+292 KCMYELCNSDQFK

-317 FDNLRL
+317 FDNLRT

-338 LQGCYLDHDATEGKL
+338 LQGCYIDHDATEGKL

>member
-1 MAQQSIKMKEGKLK
+1 
-15 DIELP
+15 
-20 SLWLRERVVGDNFV
+20 
-34 DKNNLQRLYEPA
+34 
-46 LLDKNLKITD
+46 
-56 FNITDNFLNIFF
+56 
-68 SDGKNGKININEIYN
+68 
-83 EIYGIDAIPNKKL
+83 
-96 WKDKSKELT
+96 
-105 IYDNKEI
+105 
-112 FLNKDKFIEML
+112 ML
-123 KSFYEY
+123 ETFYEY

-136 TKPEENEVINFAE
+136 TQAVENEVLNFAE
-149 KIGPV
+149 KIGSV
-154 RTTNWGKLFNVI
+154 RTTNWGKLFNVV

-197 LLHCIANESSGGD
+197 LLHCIANESIGGD
-210 SSLVDGYSVSK
+210 SSLVDGFSVSE
-221 YLENNYKEYFKILTE
+221 YLKNNNKEFYQILTN

-242 FTDVDVILEN
+242 FTDADVILEN
-252 KSKII
+252 KSKLI
-257 ELDNEGNF
+257 ELDDDGEF

-279 LENKKLETFYNAR
+279 LNQEKLKTFYRAR
-292 KLMYELSNSDQFK
+292 KCMYELCNSDQFK

-317 FDNLRL
+317 FDNLRT

-338 LQGCYLDHDATEGKL
+338 LQGCYIDHDSTEGKL